1 MNTVFSKEQADI
13 LMSWAISI
21 LIAVTLC
28 SVKNFYD
35 TYIVKERQAF
45 GFASQGWAY
54 YKMFVR
60 PRPYIFHLLASCL
73 VNK

>member
-1 MNTVFSKEQADI
+1 
-13 LMSWAISI
+13 MSWAISI
-21 LIAVTLC
+21 LIAVTLY

-45 GFASQGWAY
+45 GFASRGWAY
-54 YKMFVR
+54 YKMSVR
-60 PRPYIFHLLASCL
+60 PKPYIFQLLASCL